1 MINIYKKDIVEY
13 FKASLAKFK
22 QIYKAVKSA
31 KTGRFCTKTILKS
44 PKTYNPRVTPV
55 LLLNHTF
62 PRFPHDRI
70 HSF

>member
-13 FKASLAKFK
+13 FKADLANFK

-31 KTGRFCTKTILKS
+31 KMGRFCTKNISKC
-44 PKTYNPRVTPV
+44 PKTYNPRVIPI
-55 LLLNHTF
+55 LFKNHTF
-62 PRFPHDRI
+62 PRFPHDKI